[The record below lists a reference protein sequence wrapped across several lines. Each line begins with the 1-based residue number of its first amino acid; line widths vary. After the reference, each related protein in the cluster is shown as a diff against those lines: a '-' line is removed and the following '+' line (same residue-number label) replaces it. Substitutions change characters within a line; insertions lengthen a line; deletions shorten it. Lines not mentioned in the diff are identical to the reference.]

1 MIPWWLDSV
10 KSVSE
15 VASCRFLSCPVVG
28 GFWWIRMFIR
38 WTISFWHMAEG
49 DEAFARVFRV
59 SHVLNFIFVG
69 PAYLLSVQVV
79 VPLRHMCAKP
89 STTRPQLQFEV

>member
-1 MIPWWLDSV
+1 
-10 KSVSE
+10 
-15 VASCRFLSCPVVG
+15 
-28 GFWWIRMFIR
+28 MFIHVHIQVCLCLLLEVSKPS

-69 PAYLLSVQVV
+69 LAYLLSVQVV
-79 VPLRHMCAKP
+79 VPRRHMCAKP